1 MITVSDALFAKLVLL
16 CILLCIFEE
25 TVAAIYR
32 YALSRPVI
40 AVSVALVA
48 FVVRA
53 ECCTHVRTWIL
64 DAPFKLL
71 LFLSWP
77 FPPLD
82 FPPLPPPPPP
92 LFTQRA
98 TTTSTT
104 ATEPVHA
111 IRRPSVKYG
120 GQPRSSNP
128 VCIYHCWD
136 IDWEI
141 DSDVNRGVLTTE
153 YVPARRAEH
162 LGAMRNPEPHALLP
176 TAAAASAHVSQ
187 PHQSITTVDNA
198 ITVEDEH
205 MVTVMM
211 EQSAAPLLLHGSRVP
226 EPVDVDQSATP
237 LLLHGSCNSDST
249 EVRIDQP
256 VAPLLMHGSRVLELV
271 DNHAMPSLSV
281 PDAHTAASACSSL
294 PSSSEQTAASACVS
308 LQPPEHT
315 AASACAS
322 LPEHTA
328 ASACA
333 SLLEQTTASACSSL
347 QEHTT
352 ASARQSLL
360 EHTTASARQSLPEH
374 IDDTLSDRDVQM
386 EDPSYDFVSYDVG
399 AFNSM
404 PSSALLVDASDVRHE
419 GDTSVENPYFF
430 EHTTASACSSLQYE
444 HTTTFVRSSL
454 PSRQERSW
462 HTALGVSL
470 PDHGEEYRA
479 AEDSPEDSPADLQPI
494 EVEGESPTRS
504 DLQRYIAMTD
514 DELLALINPSQSDI
528 TTDAV
533 TTTATPEPAASSL
546 PLLTSEDLDAI
557 RAQVAA
563 EAEEDDSGSVSSLP
577 SLRSEDLAALRAQLD
592 ADAEDL
598 AALRAQL
605 DADAEDL
612 AALNAQLDAEAEDLD
627 GWFDDLIVDQ

>member
-1 MITVSDALFAKLVLL
+1 
-16 CILLCIFEE
+16 
-25 TVAAIYR
+25 
-32 YALSRPVI
+32 
-40 AVSVALVA
+40 
-48 FVVRA
+48 
-53 ECCTHVRTWIL
+53 
-64 DAPFKLL
+64 
-71 LFLSWP
+71 
-77 FPPLD
+77 
-82 FPPLPPPPPP
+82 
-92 LFTQRA
+92 
-98 TTTSTT
+98 
-104 ATEPVHA
+104 
-111 IRRPSVKYG
+111 
-120 GQPRSSNP
+120 
-128 VCIYHCWD
+128 
-136 IDWEI
+136 
-141 DSDVNRGVLTTE
+141 
-153 YVPARRAEH
+153 
-162 LGAMRNPEPHALLP
+162 
-176 TAAAASAHVSQ
+176 
-187 PHQSITTVDNA
+187 
-198 ITVEDEH
+198 
-205 MVTVMM
+205 
-211 EQSAAPLLLHGSRVP
+211 
-226 EPVDVDQSATP
+226 
-237 LLLHGSCNSDST
+237 
-249 EVRIDQP
+249 
-256 VAPLLMHGSRVLELV
+256 MHGSRVLELV

-374 IDDTLSDRDVQM
+374 TDDTLSDRDVQM

-399 AFNSM
+399 AFNLM
-404 PSSALLVDASDVRHE
+404 PSSALLADASDVRHE

-454 PSRQERSW
+454 PSRQKRSW
-462 HTALGVSL
+462 HTAFGVSL
-470 PDHGEEYRA
+470 PDHGEEYRVV
-479 AEDSPEDSPADLQPI
+479 EDSPEDSPADLQPM
-494 EVEGESPTRS
+494 EAEDESPARS

-528 TTDAV
+528 NTDAV

-592 ADAEDL
+592 A
-598 AALRAQL
+598 
-605 DADAEDL
+605 
-612 AALNAQLDAEAEDLD
+612 EAEDLD